1 MGPAMAMEKVLA
13 PRVVRPPWASSRAWN
28 SRTISP
34 STAMVMGP
42 NRMAPSPTPVGW
54 EQEPSKEGIFSAES
68 TKANAPH
75 IANRILALGAWATF
89 FWMERKPAT
98 TKGTHTTPQPAAQP
112 TGR

>member
-1 MGPAMAMEKVLA
+1 M
-13 PRVVRPPWASSRAWN
+13 
-28 SRTISP
+28 
-34 STAMVMGP
+34 
-42 NRMAPSPTPVGW
+42 
-54 EQEPSKEGIFSAES
+54 EGIFSAES